1 VVRLDK
7 AIKEYTKSWDKLL
20 EVKDK
25 EITKAKDD
33 LAALQVSLSLSL
45 SFCLAISI
53 FFQLSQHT
61 HSLSICL
68 ARARA
73 LSLSRISLYL

>member
-1 VVRLDK
+1 MRLDK

-45 SFCLAISI
+45 FLSCYLYLFPSFAAYL
-53 FFQLSQHT
+53 LSLN
-61 HSLSICL
+61 LSR

-73 LSLSRISLYL
+73 LSLSRISFYL